1 MTLHLKRKCLCNLSR
16 CVVFKFSDCPDSPL
30 FAASWGLWQPSIV
43 CFMSST
49 PAMPAINLGE
59 VNTTAEPATEEDTGY
74 PISMYIYIYVYCI
87 NLCKNYM
94 FTIQVH
100 LHSRSLPLPYGYSIF
115 PVSDFP
121 LFLWTGNIMGWQY
134 LVSLKRSSGP
144 SKQSCF
150 ALQPRICSAFSNL
163 KTSQNSWWRI
173 RNFMEDYVSQKW
185 FPNVSG
191 QQWSWNINITSISS
205 QPIQKNKGSPGSQ
218 GLQQWARLRAGH
230 LFDCWNLQAVL
241 QHALVLWSLPPH
253 SGRPWPTRERK
264 LLGALRQDKCLI
276 FHHLSP

>member
-1 MTLHLKRKCLCNLSR
+1 M
-16 CVVFKFSDCPDSPL
+16 
-30 FAASWGLWQPSIV
+30 
-43 CFMSST
+43 
-49 PAMPAINLGE
+49 
-59 VNTTAEPATEEDTGY
+59 ATEHRLLHELNPCHASNKPWRSKHNCRAGDRRRY
-74 PISMYIYIYVYCI
+74 WISNIYVYIYIRILYKSTVF
-87 NLCKNYM
+87 KNYM

-100 LHSRSLPLPYGYSIF
+100 LHSRSLPLPYGYGIF

-173 RNFMEDYVSQKW
+173 RIFMEDYVSQKW

-191 QQWSWNINITSISS
+191 QQWSWNINITSISTH
-205 QPIQKNKGSPGSQ
+205 PEKQ
-218 GLQQWARLRAGH
+218 G
-230 LFDCWNLQAVL
+230 
-241 QHALVLWSLPPH
+241 
-253 SGRPWPTRERK
+253 
-264 LLGALRQDKCLI
+264 
-276 FHHLSP
+276 